1 MATPINFATTQLDD
15 WLALNAS
22 NRLIGL
28 SAVPGL
34 GGRVIDLSLADT
46 PVFYRN
52 PRFRG
57 KAKSTPASEAGA
69 WKNYGGSK
77 VWPAPQ
83 GWSSEGQWP
92 GPPDRTIDCGSYRW
106 QARVD
111 PASVT
116 IHLESPPDEYTG
128 ISLAREIRLCAGTST
143 VDLLHTIENT
153 SRRPVRWS
161 IWQVTQV
168 DASQGLEIVVP
179 ASGFH
184 QTFGDEPYRAVH
196 FHAGE
201 NRVRVEYQDQVAKLA
216 VEANQGWFA
225 VLDRARGFVFA
236 ETFPRISGAHYPDNA
251 PVAFWISGH
260 GTFTLHGDQ
269 VDMTEGINGCDPHV
283 ESEVMSPLVD
293 LEPGENYRF
302 RTRWHLAAVETRD
315 VIAVNH
321 CGVIG
326 QALAFRSDPSPQFH
340 GSYGVFWNARGELV
354 AYDRASQPVATFDLG
369 LVSPCRP
376 LVLEKSVALPL
387 SAVRCSLVLRDENN
401 NNLGVLDHVDLRS

>member
-1 MATPINFATTQLDD
+1 MQINFGTAKIGD

-22 NRLIGL
+22 NRLIGF
-28 SAVPGL
+28 SAVPEL
-34 GGRVIDLSLADT
+34 GGRIIDLSLDDI
-46 PVFYRN
+46 PVFYSN

-57 KAKSTPASEAGA
+57 KAKSTSAADA
-69 WKNYGGSK
+69 ALWKNYGGSK
-77 VWPAPQ
+77 VWPGPQ

-92 GPPDRTIDCGSYRW
+92 GPPDPTIDCGSYLW
-106 QARVD
+106 QARLD
-111 PASVT
+111 AATVT
-116 IHLESPPDEYTG
+116 IELESPPDEYTG
-128 ISLAREIRLCAGTST
+128 ISLAREIKLCAGSST
-143 VDLLHTIENT
+143 VDVIHTMRNA

-161 IWQVTQV
+161 VWQVTQV

-179 ASGFH
+179 ATGFH
-184 QTFGDEPYRAVH
+184 QTFGNEPYRAVD
-196 FHAGE
+196 FNAAKS
-201 NRVRVEYQDQVAKLA
+201 RVHLQYQDQVAKLA
-216 VEANQGWFA
+216 VEANEGWFA

-269 VDMTEGINGCDPHV
+269 VDMAEGVNGCDPHV

-293 LEPGENYRF
+293 LEPGEDYRF
-302 RTRWHLAAVETRD
+302 RTRWHLAAVETQE
-315 VIAVNH
+315 VIAVNP

-326 QALAFRSDPSPQFH
+326 QALAFRSDPSPHFR

-354 AYDRASQPVATFDLG
+354 AYDRASQPVAKFDLG
-369 LVSPCRP
+369 PLSPCRP
-376 LVLEKSVALPL
+376 AVVEKSVTLPS

-401 NNLGVLDHVDLRS
+401 NDLGVLDHVDLRT